1 VSDYILS
8 KNGKLLAY
16 SVTAPKK
23 SKDVKSGLFVYDVE
37 RDSLKA
43 ISTGRGNYR
52 NLTFDDAGK
61 QLAFTA
67 EKNPEKAL
75 VKPFKLYY
83 YTTPQKT
90 ARMLLLHKVRR
101 DAGKLGSKRR
111 W

>member
-1 VSDYILS
+1 
-8 KNGKLLAY
+8 
-16 SVTAPKK
+16 
-23 SKDVKSGLFVYDVE
+23 LFVYDVE

-43 ISTGRGNYR
+43 VSTGRGNYR
-52 NLTFDDAGK
+52 NLAFDDAGK

-83 YTTPQKT
+83 YNTTKDSANVIAAQGSAGMP
-90 ARMLLLHKVRR
+90 
-101 DAGKLGSKRR
+101 GKLGSQRR